1 MQERKIIF
9 DVWTSHLGGI
19 DWSSKST
26 FKADE
31 ILCVKYKFL
40 SPYVGGQKLAVRKPD
55 GEIINVACRDI
66 HSDSAALIWENLI
79 VNGRAD
85 LFVKTPDGT
94 SARVIGVVEAVG
106 HFEPAPVLPSN
117 PRHNGAAQL

>member
-9 DVWTSHLGGI
+9 DVWTSHLDGV

-40 SPYVGGQKLAVRKPD
+40 SQYVGGQKLAVRRPD
-55 GEIINVACRDI
+55 GEIINVGIRDI
-66 HSDSAALIWENLI
+66 HGDSASLRWENLI
-79 VNGRAD
+79 VSGRAD

-94 SARVIGVVEAVG
+94 SARVIGVVEVIG
-106 HFEPAPVLPSN
+106 HYEPTPDLQPN
-117 PRHNGAAQL
+117 PRHHGAQL